1 MTKKRKLKK
10 NVKYILIGAIAVIVG
25 CFIFIRIKNQS
36 VLSNMS
42 ITFIEDHVVEYG
54 ETIDANVFIQS
65 IEGAQLKE
73 VPEVDT
79 MTLGEQEIKYV
90 LENDGKTKEVKH
102 KVMVE
107 DTAPAQI
114 VLKEDTIYLELNTVF
129 SLESNIES
137 ISDPIDKE
145 LKFSAEKTEEK
156 GMYYIEHDVDVQTEG
171 TYTVTIYAIDK
182 NGNTSNASYQVVVT
196 KQAGN
201 DSPSQGEGNEITPTY
216 VNGILLVNKNHP
228 LPRSYGGNDAEAD
241 AALYELQAG
250 ASLAGY
256 AMPLLSGYRSYDYQA
271 QLYDSYVAR
280 DGQQAADRYSAKP
293 GKSEHQTGLAF
304 DVGQLDNNFG
314 NTDAGRWLAQNCA
327 EYGFIIRFLEGKE
340 SITGYMYEPWHI
352 RYVGVKAA
360 KEIMAQGITLEEYL
374 GVY

>member
-10 NVKYILIGAIAVIVG
+10 NVKYILIGALVLAG
-25 CFIFIRIKNQS
+25 CFIFIRIRNQS

-42 ITFIEDHVVEYG
+42 ITFIEDNAVEYG
-54 ETIDANVFIQS
+54 ETIDAKDFIQS

-90 LENDGKTKEVKH
+90 LENEGKTKEVKH
-102 KVMVE
+102 KVIVE
-107 DTAPAQI
+107 DTTPAQI
-114 VLKEDTIYLELNTVF
+114 VIKEDTIYLELNTVF
-129 SLESNIES
+129 SFESNIES
-137 ISDPIDKE
+137 ISDPIDKD

-156 GMYYIEHDVDVQTEG
+156 GMYYIEHDVNVQTEG

-196 KQAGN
+196 KQAVN
-201 DSPSQGEGNEITPTY
+201 DIPPQEEGSEITPTY

-228 LPRSYGGNDAEAD
+228 LPRSYGGNDAEAN
-241 AALYELQAG
+241 AALYNLQAA
-250 ASLAGY
+250 ASLAGH

-280 DGQQAADRYSAKP
+280 DGQQAADRYSARP

-314 NTDAGRWLAQNCA
+314 NTDAGKWLAQNCA
-327 EYGFIIRFLEGKE
+327 EYGFILRFLEGKE